1 MLSKVEYFQK
11 KKQKEKEVLRTQR
24 LKISTPKQMLQ
35 GIALTKVKADNT
47 SENLLHE
54 IRQTIYYLYQAKE
67 ITKKVYNN
75 IMDSVKLKC
84 KKTNTRSMSS
94 K

>member
-1 MLSKVEYFQK
+1 MLSKVGSFQK
-11 KKQKEKEVLRTQR
+11 KKHKEKEVLRTHR
-24 LKISTPKQMLQ
+24 LKLSTPKQMLQ
-35 GIALTKVKADNT
+35 RIALTKVKADNT

>member
-1 MLSKVEYFQK
+1 
-11 KKQKEKEVLRTQR
+11 
-24 LKISTPKQMLQ
+24 MLQ

-54 IRQTIYYLYQAKE
+54 IIQTIYYLHQAKE

-75 IMDSVKLKC
+75 IMDSVMLQCQKS
-84 KKTNTRSMSS
+84 NPRSMSS